1 MNQSIQQHRAFSS
14 GGPLRAAHPAAMAR
28 ASLSDLLRLMDP
40 DAETGPESDSLP
52 VTLRP
57 LRAGTALFHE
67 HGQVDAI
74 HFVSMGSF
82 KIYRTAE
89 DGYEQVLGFARRGEV
104 LGYDAVCL
112 GQHPTA
118 AVALEDARV
127 FAISVRELFPLLHR
141 VPALDRLLHLAVSR
155 QLTRAAEIADLMAA
169 VAAEVRL
176 ARFLVL
182 QSEQMKAC
190 GQSPVRLLLRMGRRD
205 IASHLGVAH
214 ETVSRSFSV
223 LADWG
228 WLHVNNREVEI
239 LDLAQLKTFARSTRR
254 SIDDIGVRAKANS
267 AAAELLP
274 RSNALE
280 LSWVAGR
287 RDFGF
292 DGAVTSGG
300 ICIDHPRPQP
310 AATEHSHAA

>member
-14 GGPLRAAHPAAMAR
+14 LAPLRAAHPAAMGR
-28 ASLSDLLRLMDP
+28 TSLSDLLLMMDP
-40 DAETGPESDSLP
+40 DAQTGPESDSLP

-57 LRAGTALFHE
+57 LRAGAALFHE
-67 HGQVDAI
+67 HGEVDAI

-118 AVALEDARV
+118 AVALEDSRV
-127 FAISVRELFPLLHR
+127 FAVGARDLFKLLQR
-141 VPALDRLLHLAVSR
+141 IPALDRMLHLAISR
-155 QLTRAAEIADLMAA
+155 QLIRAAEIADLMAA

-176 ARFLVL
+176 ARFLML
-182 QSEQMKAC
+182 QSRQMKAC

-214 ETVSRSFSV
+214 ETVSRSFGV
-223 LADWG
+223 LVDWG
-228 WLHVNNREVEI
+228 WLRVNNREVEI
-239 LDLAQLKTFARSTRR
+239 LDLNSLTSFARSTRR
-254 SIDDIGVRAKANS
+254 SIDDIDARVAKAGSSCPPTATTDALN
-267 AAAELLP
+267 
-274 RSNALE
+274 RS
-280 LSWVAGR
+280 WAGR
-287 RDFGF
+287 RGDFGF
-292 DGAVTSGG
+292 AGDASAGGLGSGQAL
-300 ICIDHPRPQP
+300 HRR
-310 AATEHSHAA
+310 AAGVQLQAG

>member
-1 MNQSIQQHRAFSS
+1 
-14 GGPLRAAHPAAMAR
+14 
-28 ASLSDLLRLMDP
+28 MDA
-40 DAETGPESDSLP
+40 DAETGPASDSCP
-52 VTLRP
+52 VLMRP

-74 HFVSMGSF
+74 HFVSIGSF

-127 FAISVRELFPLLHR
+127 FAISVRELFPLLQR

-254 SIDDIGVRAKANS
+254 SIDDIGVRAKASS
-267 AAAELLP
+267 APAELLP
-274 RSNALE
+274 RSNARE

-287 RDFGF
+287 QGFGF

-300 ICIDHPRPQP
+300 ICIDHPRPG
-310 AATEHSHAA
+310 ATATKHSHAA